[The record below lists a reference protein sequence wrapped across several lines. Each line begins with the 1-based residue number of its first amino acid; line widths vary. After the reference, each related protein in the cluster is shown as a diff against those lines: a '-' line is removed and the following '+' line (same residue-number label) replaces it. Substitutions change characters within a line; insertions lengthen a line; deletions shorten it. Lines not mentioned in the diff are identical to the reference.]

1 MGASVEFAFLREVSV
16 FMRVVRNAA
25 LIAALVAIS
34 GCYRQVV
41 QTGRTPSATVIDRPW
56 VATWLW
62 GLVPATPIDVS
73 AQCRSGIATVVTEET
88 FPNGLV
94 HLLTLGIYAPRHVTI
109 TCATGSAMR
118 PGMRQIL
125 AVGTTAAERETA
137 VRQAIDESARLGE
150 PVVLRF

>member
-1 MGASVEFAFLREVSV
+1 MKA
-16 FMRVVRNAA
+16 VRYAV
-25 LIAALVAIS
+25 LVAALVAVT
-34 GCYRQVV
+34 GCFRQVV

-73 AQCRSGIATVVTEET
+73 AQCRSGIATVTTEET
-88 FPNGLV
+88 FMNGLV

-109 TCATGSAMR
+109 TCATGSAML

-125 AVGTTAAERETA
+125 IVGRTIEE
-137 VRQAIDESARLGE
+137 RQAALQEAIEESARLDA
-150 PVVLRF
+150 PVALRFQ